1 MRTQA
6 RSGRQ
11 TPKRKRRRWWKRL
24 LAYLTLLFLL
34 MMLGGITFVVVLYY
48 QVVQMMPSVS
58 VIENYQPR
66 DASFI
71 LSADGVQLARIAEEY
86 REPVPLE
93 QIPKHLINATI
104 AKEDRRFWQ
113 HRGVDWRGVLR
124 ALWVNLTQG
133 DIRQGGS
140 TITQQ
145 LARNAFL
152 TQQRTF
158 SRKIQE
164 IILAQEM
171 ERRLSKERILEL
183 YLNQVYYGNGA
194 YGVKA
199 AAKVYFNKPLDKL
212 TLAECAL
219 LAALPQRPSAYEP
232 FGNPDEAIEQR
243 NLVLALMAREGYI
256 TPEQRDAAKA
266 EPLRLARNR
275 PRTQF
280 LAPYAV
286 MDTMRELE
294 RLYGKELILQGGL
307 QVQTTIH
314 TGMQQ
319 AAERAL
325 QNGVKAFSAR
335 GVTQGAILLIDL
347 RTGYIRAM
355 VGGVDFRR
363 SQFNIITQG
372 RRQPGSAFK
381 PIVYA
386 TAFELG
392 KLTPDSV
399 LQDSPLSLP
408 TGVRGKYWH
417 PQNADGK
424 FRGAVTVTRAL
435 AYSINIPAV
444 RAAQLVGAKTLAEFA
459 HERFG
464 IESPLEP
471 VLPLALGAS
480 AVRPIE
486 LAKAYTVFA
495 TKGNRIEPILIRRVV
510 DRNHVVLLEQ
520 QARVVPQVLSERSAE
535 WIDQILREAVVRGT
549 GKAAARIPN
558 ARGKTGTTSDHRDA
572 WFVGY
577 TDHYLAVV
585 WVASE
590 HYNPQTHQWEYR
602 PMNRVFGG
610 TVCARIW
617 ADLME
622 QVLAIDAKLQVPD
635 RTTPPAAS
643 EPATHA
649 STEPPV
655 SLPQDGSVPPDTPVS
670 SEGGT
675 APPSGE
681 IPAASPAISQ
691 PHSGEPAA
699 SGATPSLREA
709 PSTPSVS
716 GGAPRVQ
723 TPPPPTRPPAPPET
737 VSVPICVDTGQVA
750 TDYCP
755 EVITRQFPAGAQP
768 KQKCR
773 KHGVRAR

>member
-1 MRTQA
+1 MRT
-6 RSGRQ
+6 RSG
-11 TPKRKRRRWWKRL
+11 TVSASVPKRKRRRWWKRF
-24 LAYLTLLFLL
+24 LAYLALL
-34 MMLGGITFVVVLYY
+34 MMLMVLGALTFVVVLYY
-48 QVVQMMPSVS
+48 QVAQMLPSIG
-58 VIENYQPR
+58 VIESYQPR
-66 DASFI
+66 DASLI

-86 REPVPLE
+86 REPVPLN

-113 HRGVDWRGVLR
+113 HRGVDWRGTMR

-145 LARNAFL
+145 LARNVFL
-152 TQQRTF
+152 TQRRTF
-158 SRKIQE
+158 ARKFQE

-183 YLNQVYYGNGA
+183 YLNQVYYGNGV

-199 AAKVYFNKPLDKL
+199 AARVYFNKPLERL

-232 FGNPDEAIEQR
+232 FGNPDAAIEQR

-256 TPEQRDAAKA
+256 TPEQRDLAKK
-266 EPLRLARNR
+266 EPLRLTRNR
-275 PRTQF
+275 SATRF

-286 MDTMRELE
+286 ADALRMLE
-294 RLYGKELILQGGL
+294 QFYGKELLLQGGL
-307 QVQTTIH
+307 RVETTLH
-314 TGMQQ
+314 MEMQR

-325 QNGVKAFSAR
+325 LRGVQAFSKQ
-335 GVTQGAILLIDL
+335 GVTQGAIVLIDL

-355 VGGVDFRR
+355 AGGVDFRR
-363 SQFNIITQG
+363 SQFNTITQG

-392 KLTPDSV
+392 KLTPTSV
-399 LQDSPLSLP
+399 LSDSPISLP
-408 TGVRGKYWH
+408 TGVRGKLWR

-424 FRGAVTVTRAL
+424 FRGAVSVTRAL
-435 AYSINIPAV
+435 ALSINIPAV
-444 RAAQLVGAKTLAEFA
+444 RAAQLVGAKELAEFA
-459 HERFG
+459 RERFG

-486 LAKAYTVFA
+486 LAEAYTVFA
-495 TKGNRIEPILIRRVV
+495 TRGNRIEPILVKRVR
-510 DRNHVVLLEQ
+510 DRNGAVLLDQ
-520 QARVVPQVLSERSAE
+520 RAQVVSHVLSEQSAE
-535 WIDQILREAVVRGT
+535 WIDSILREAVVRGT

-558 ARGKTGTTSDHRDA
+558 ARGKTGTTSDYRDA
-572 WFVGY
+572 WFIGY

-590 HYNPQTHQWEYR
+590 HYNPTTNRWEYR
-602 PMNRVFGG
+602 PMRRVFGG

-622 QVLAIDAKLQVPD
+622 QVLAIDARLPTVAPAPLANRATED
-635 RTTPPAAS
+635 VAPTPPPSA
-643 EPATHA
+643 ETTVP
-649 STEPPV
+649 E
-655 SLPQDGSVPPDTPVS
+655 LPPDTPVRS
-670 SEGGT
+670 DGQEPST
-675 APPSGE
+675 AP
-681 IPAASPAISQ
+681 ASETPTLSQ
-691 PHSGEPAA
+691 TFPGEPATVPPPNWREPSEA
-699 SGATPSLREA
+699 SQPEIS
-709 PSTPSVS
+709 S
-716 GGAPRVQ
+716 PRAQ
-723 TPPPPTRPPAPPET
+723 TPPPPPKPASPLEI
-737 VSVPICVDTGQVA
+737 VSVPICVDTGQLA

-755 EVITRQFPAGAQP
+755 EVVRRQFSAGSQP
-768 KQKCR
+768 KRKCR
-773 KHGVRAR
+773 KHGGHLR

>member
-1 MRTQA
+1 A
-6 RSGRQ
+6 YFA
-11 TPKRKRRRWWKRL
+11 L
-24 LAYLTLLFLL
+24 LTML
-34 MMLGGITFVVVLYY
+34 MALGALTFVVVLYY
-48 QVVQMMPSVS
+48 QVVQMLPSIG

-66 DASFI
+66 DASLI

-86 REPVPLE
+86 REPVPLN
-93 QIPKHLINATI
+93 QIPKHLVNATI

-113 HRGVDWRGVLR
+113 HRGVDWRGTLR

-145 LARNAFL
+145 LARNVFL
-152 TQQRTF
+152 TQRRTF
-158 SRKIQE
+158 ARKFQE

-199 AAKVYFNKPLDKL
+199 AARVYFNKPLERL

-232 FGNPDEAIEQR
+232 FGNPDEAIEHR

-256 TPEQRDAAKA
+256 TPEQRDLAKR
-266 EPLRLARNR
+266 EPLRLTRNR
-275 PRTQF
+275 PATRF

-286 MDTMRELE
+286 MDALRMLE
-294 RLYGKELILQGGL
+294 QFYGKELLLQGGL
-307 QVQTTIH
+307 RVETTLH
-314 TGMQQ
+314 MEMQK

-325 QNGVKAFSAR
+325 LRGVQAFSQQ
-335 GVTQGAILLIDL
+335 GVTQGAIVLIDL
-347 RTGYIRAM
+347 RTGHIRAM

-363 SQFNIITQG
+363 SQFNTITQG

-392 KLTPDSV
+392 KLTPTSV
-399 LQDSPLSLP
+399 LSDSPISLP
-408 TGVRGKYWH
+408 SGVRGKLWR

-424 FRGAVTVTRAL
+424 FRGAVSVTRAL
-435 AYSINIPAV
+435 AFSINIPAV
-444 RAAQLVGAKTLAEFA
+444 RAAQLVGAKELADFA

-464 IESPLEP
+464 IESPIEP

-486 LAKAYTVFA
+486 LAEAYTVFA
-495 TKGNRIEPILIRRVV
+495 TRGNRIEPILVKRVL
-510 DRNHVVLLEQ
+510 DRNGAVLLDQ
-520 QARVVPQVLSERSAE
+520 RAQVVPHVLSEQSAE
-535 WIDQILREAVVRGT
+535 WIDSILREAVLRGT

-558 ARGKTGTTSDHRDA
+558 ARGKTGTTSDYRDA
-572 WFVGY
+572 WFIGY

-590 HYNPQTHQWEYR
+590 HYNPTTNRWAYH
-602 PMNRVFGG
+602 PMRRVFGG

-622 QVLAIDAKLQVPD
+622 QVLAIDAKLPTVAPAPTANRETEGVPP
-635 RTTPPAAS
+635 TPPTPVEA
-643 EPATHA
+643 PAHA
-649 STEPPV
+649 
-655 SLPQDGSVPPDTPVS
+655 VPPDTPVRS
-670 SEGGT
+670 QAPPT
-675 APPSGE
+675 AP
-681 IPAASPAISQ
+681 ASETPILSQ
-691 PHSGEPAA
+691 PFPGEPTTVPTPNWREPSEA
-699 SGATPSLREA
+699 SQPEIGS
-709 PSTPSVS
+709 
-716 GGAPRVQ
+716 PRAQ
-723 TPPPPTRPPAPPET
+723 TPPPPPKPASPPET
-737 VSVPICVDTGQVA
+737 VGVPICVDTGQLA

-755 EVITRQFPAGAQP
+755 EVVRRQFPAGSQP

-773 KHGVRAR
+773 KHGVRLR